1 MFRMWRVVLGTVV
14 LICAAGVPKTALA
27 QGLDLRAEEEDIKIG
42 RREYSPYLNRG
53 YPQQVFWGDTHLHTS
68 YSTDAG
74 MIGNRLG
81 PEEAYRFARGEIV
94 VSSTGVRAR
103 LQRPLD
109 FWWWRITR
117 RT

>member
-1 MFRMWRVVLGTVV
+1 MFQIRMLALGIVI
-14 LICAAGVPKTALA
+14 LIYAAGLPKTALA
-27 QGLDLRAEEEDIKIG
+27 QGLDLNAEEDDIKIG

-81 PEEAYRFARGEIV
+81 PEEAYRFARG
-94 VSSTGVRAR
+94 
-103 LQRPLD
+103 
-109 FWWWRITR
+109 
-117 RT
+117 